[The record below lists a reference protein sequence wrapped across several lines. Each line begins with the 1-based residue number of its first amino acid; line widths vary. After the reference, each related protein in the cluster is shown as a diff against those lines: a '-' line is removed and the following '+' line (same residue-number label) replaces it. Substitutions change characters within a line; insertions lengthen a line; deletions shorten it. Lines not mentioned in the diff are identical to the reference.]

1 MIIKNR
7 RFQTLISHQNSPQAH
22 GGTMKELLSQL
33 AAYNIWAN
41 QKLLEII
48 LALPE
53 EKQKQEIP
61 SSFKSL
67 HTTVFHMWDA
77 ESMWWQRMKLHERI
91 IRPSDNF
98 NCSMKELFNGLLQQ
112 NHQWQEWVNTSTE
125 PMLDHVFQYYN
136 QKKESFKQPIFQ
148 MMLHVF
154 NHGTYHR
161 GQLVNMLRQL
171 GIEKI
176 PQTDFIVG
184 AGRSKPAF
192 LKVFCYCAISKDYL

>member
-1 MIIKNR
+1 MISTSAVKATHKSLPSNR
-7 RFQTLISHQNSPQAH
+7 
-22 GGTMKELLSQL
+22 TMKDLLSQL

-67 HTTVFHMWDA
+67 YTTIFHMWDA
-77 ESMWWQRMKLHERI
+77 ESIWWQRMKLHERI
-91 IRPSDNF
+91 LRPSDNS
-98 NCSMKELFNGLLQQ
+98 NSSLKDVVNGLLQQ
-112 NHQWQEWVNTSTE
+112 NQQWQEWVNTATE
-125 PMLDHVFQYYN
+125 PVLDHVFQYYTP
-136 QKKESFKQPIFQ
+136 KKESFKQPIFQ

-176 PQTDFIVG
+176 PQTDFIVWS
-184 AGRSKPAF
+184 RK
-192 LKVFCYCAISKDYL
+192 K

>member
-1 MIIKNR
+1 MISVTTA
-7 RFQTLISHQNSPQAH
+7 QTKTNQLPSTR
-22 GGTMKELLSQL
+22 TMKDLLFQM
-33 AAYNIWAN
+33 AAYNSWAN
-41 QKLLEII
+41 QKLLELI

-53 EKQKQEIP
+53 EKQKQELP

-67 HTTVFHMWDA
+67 YTTVFHMWDA
-77 ESMWWQRMKLHERI
+77 ESIWWQRMKLHERI

-98 NCSMKELFNGLLQQ
+98 NSSMKDVANGLLQQ
-112 NHQWQEWVNTSTE
+112 NQQWQEWVNTATE
-125 PMLDHVFQYYN
+125 PVLDHVFQYYT

-148 MMLHVF
+148 MLLHVF

-176 PQTDFIVG
+176 PETDFIVWS
-184 AGRSKPAF
+184 RK
-192 LKVFCYCAISKDYL
+192 K